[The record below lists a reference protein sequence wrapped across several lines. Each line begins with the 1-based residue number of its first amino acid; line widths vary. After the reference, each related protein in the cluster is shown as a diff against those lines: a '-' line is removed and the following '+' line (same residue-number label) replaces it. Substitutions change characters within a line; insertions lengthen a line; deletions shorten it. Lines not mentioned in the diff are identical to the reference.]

1 MTKFTRRTVLA
12 GLAAVLTTPGRSDTG
27 WPNRP
32 ITLVHGFAPG
42 GPTDTVARIVAEELS
57 KRLGQQVVVDGRP
70 GASGTTAAGQVARA
84 APDGY
89 TLIAIPG
96 GHATAEVLY
105 RRLPYRTVNDFSMIS
120 MTSEYPFAFVTYSD
134 HTIRTMADLIGT
146 ARSRKTPLLYGSP
159 GIGSVH
165 HLSVELLA
173 SMANIRLQHIPY
185 RGSAQTVT
193 DLIGKRIDFMID
205 APTLILEF
213 VRNGRLRALGVTG
226 ASRFFSLP
234 NVPTISETAL
244 PGYVIT
250 SWQGLAGPVGMP
262 ASIVDRLNGEMAE
275 ILAEPVVIERLRNLG
290 NDPKFSSP
298 GEFRARVVADIEK
311 WTGVVAAANIE
322 RI

>member
-105 RRLPYRTVNDFSMIS
+105 RRLPYRTVDDFSMIS

-173 SMANIRLQHIPY
+173 SMANIQLQHIPY

>member
-105 RRLPYRTVNDFSMIS
+105 RRLPYRTVDDFSMIS

-234 NVPTISETAL
+234 NVPTTSETAL

>member
-105 RRLPYRTVNDFSMIS
+105 RRLPYRTVDDFSMIS

-250 SWQGLAGPVGMP
+250 SWQGLAGPVGLP

>member
-1 MTKFTRRTVLA
+1 MADPERPVRPRRGKWPAPHLTATV
-12 GLAAVLTTPGRSDTG
+12 D
-27 WPNRP
+27 
-32 ITLVHGFAPG
+32 
-42 GPTDTVARIVAEELS
+42 
-57 KRLGQQVVVDGRP
+57 
-70 GASGTTAAGQVARA
+70 
-84 APDGY
+84 
-89 TLIAIPG
+89 
-96 GHATAEVLY
+96 
-105 RRLPYRTVNDFSMIS
+105 DFSMIS

>member
-105 RRLPYRTVNDFSMIS
+105 RRLPYRTVDDFSMIS

-159 GIGSVH
+159 GIGSIH

-173 SMANIRLQHIPY
+173 SMANIQLQHIPY